1 MFRKVLFILVSI
13 TALSYAQ
20 FGVSPS
26 TIKAKVNSITYE
38 EAPFYPAVF
47 FRSGSQNIDARFNP
61 LLSEIAKRLALNVD
75 VVVEVRGYFHPRGDG
90 EDKVSLA
97 MRRAIK
103 VKEAILNLSK
113 NKNLIKDRVVTQ
125 PSPDPARMDRG
136 VAGST
141 DPKIQA
147 ENQLAVISTA
157 PMTKFSVDELIKDTY
172 KLVKIL
178 EYNPLA
184 FAIVRSQNPGDW
196 REISEKLPPH
206 VVWRVFYFSSFER
219 KVTVHGDWVVRR
231 PWCNVELGGKISAD
245 AVNASAKS
253 QLYGFIREDGY
264 PVGVFATPTISF
276 GVIDP
281 RWNYYVVA
289 LEESPAGNSWAWSKP
304 IKFKISGKEE
314 RTERWFVVNYD
325 LPDIKL
331 SEEPYAIANRF
342 VVARRIIELVDAG
355 FKLDVTVVGHTDV
368 LKDEERS
375 RQQSLYWAKL
385 EMGAI
390 IDIVAICKNVG
401 KIGDWFDEHG
411 VKITAKGEMGNK
423 PATLGGK
430 IFCDNSLPEGRLGN
444 RRVEVVIKATR

>member
-1 MFRKVLFILVSI
+1 M
-13 TALSYAQ
+13 Y
-20 FGVSPS
+20 
-26 TIKAKVNSITYE
+26 
-38 EAPFYPAVF
+38 
-47 FRSGSQNIDARFNP
+47 
-61 LLSEIAKRLALNVD
+61 KR
-75 VVVEVRGYFHPRGDG
+75 
-90 EDKVSLA
+90 
-97 MRRAIK
+97 
-103 VKEAILNLSK
+103 
-113 NKNLIKDRVVTQ
+113 Q
-125 PSPDPARMDRG
+125 
-136 VAGST
+136 
-141 DPKIQA
+141 
-147 ENQLAVISTA
+147 
-157 PMTKFSVDELIKDTY
+157 
-172 KLVKIL
+172 
-178 EYNPLA
+178 
-184 FAIVRSQNPGDW
+184 
-196 REISEKLPPH
+196 PH
-206 VVWRVFYFSSFER
+206 VVWRVFYFTSFER

-375 RQQSLYWAKL
+375 RQQSLYWAQL

-401 KIGDWFDEHG
+401 KIGNWFDEHG
-411 VKITAKGEMGNK
+411 VKITARGEMGNK